1 MFMDL
6 DCTAAQLRTS
16 AKSSQCRL
24 VHHLALACAPGRS
37 PRIVEL
43 IALTKAADAA
53 HRRHALVPGA
63 EAAIRGTARAAAV
76 DGAPRIRIV
85 GREPAGVCANTVVDK
100 ASVASTIVRM
110 RIASLLLWLC
120 SRQRST
126 SQITFYFMRCGQRAR
141 HVSKAREPRPN
152 VGRDCGAVQPVAS
165 DYRTDWAR
173 RTRRCRSRLLC
184 TAQL

>member
-1 MFMDL
+1 G
-6 DCTAAQLRTS
+6 
-16 AKSSQCRL
+16 
-24 VHHLALACAPGRS
+24 GRS

-85 GREPAGVCANTVVDK
+85 GQGTGGGLRQHRRRQSERREHDRSNAHRKSPFMILQPATQHIPYYC
-100 ASVASTIVRM
+100 VRGG
-110 RIASLLLWLC
+110 RRTW
-120 SRQRST
+120 RV
-126 SQITFYFMRCGQRAR
+126 SQ
-141 HVSKAREPRPN
+141 AREPRLS
-152 VGRDCGAVQPVAS
+152 VGRDCGTVQPVAS

-173 RTRRCRSRLLC
+173 RTRRSRLLC
-184 TAQL
+184 TDRL